1 MPYTLQASLHQSLVL
16 PNCESIPVSWM
27 ISEKDDWVPR
37 KVAPFIWLNR
47 EPSEAVSHNA
57 DPGTLQPDDVA
68 TLKVT
73 ANQKGSKSCPPAPL
87 NDGEQ
92 LKNTISFHGPNQEP
106 ATDASTS
113 SCSSLPSETEPSDQ
127 LTIPLMST
135 TRQFERNTSEDAS
148 GSSLQLLAMVPAG
161 ERSLASSSASPDEYM
176 KRKGARRAAVIG
188 LGRRMSNKL
197 EDKRRHI
204 VEKIKENA
212 AHKG

>member
-1 MPYTLQASLHQSLVL
+1 M
-16 PNCESIPVSWM
+16 
-27 ISEKDDWVPR
+27 
-37 KVAPFIWLNR
+37 
-47 EPSEAVSHNA
+47 
-57 DPGTLQPDDVA
+57 
-68 TLKVT
+68 
-73 ANQKGSKSCPPAPL
+73 
-87 NDGEQ
+87 
-92 LKNTISFHGPNQEP
+92 
-106 ATDASTS
+106 
-113 SCSSLPSETEPSDQ
+113 
-127 LTIPLMST
+127 IPLMST

-176 KRKGARRAAVIG
+176 KRKGARRAAVMG